1 MKIKVAEASPRQLDW
16 LVAKCIGG
24 YELAVGPRMLAV
36 YNRFDGSGCPAGYFT
51 PTTDWTQ
58 CGALIT
64 LEKIGVLPDDG
75 HRGSQWHAFCWAP
88 SQHDLTFEDGQSCNQ
103 AGATPQIAICRC
115 FVACRLGEEVE
126 APAELV

>member
-1 MKIKVAEASPRQLDW
+1 MKIKVSEASPRQLDW
-16 LVAKCIGG
+16 LIAKCLGIKTDIP
-24 YELAVGPRMLAV
+24 AFASTPWIRCT
-36 YNRFDGSGCPAGYFT
+36 DDSGVQFVCPKWT
-51 PTTDWTQ
+51 LDWFHTGQ
-58 CGALIT
+58 LIT

-115 FVACRLGEEVE
+115 FVVCRLGEEVE
-126 APAELV
+126 APAELI